1 MPTRI
6 CSKRFVINPGNR
18 QFAAEQPQWLN
29 RLQLIGALAFMLS
42 TIFSGPLRWMLA
54 SAGLA
59 VAAYLPIIG
68 GLAVAMLTLAYQFA
82 KGAFGARALMLC
94 ACLGYS
100 IFVGMLMIP
109 NPAQVAF
116 ATYLFIPI
124 YIGLLLAPAWQRIG
138 HWPRMIG
145 VLWACVV
152 VAVVLNPYLAFP
164 WVGFEYSVGSVSVE
178 TGREWWSGDVQR
190 YSGVSRASFDAAI
203 QSVILLTV
211 ACGHTA
217 KRTWRVVMYSAT
229 AYCIWLTNS
238 KTVLV
243 VLAVAVMCTEISP
256 VALRRIRIP
265 TIAVLVAFGWAMPLI
280 GLLYN
285 PRLNALNTSSSLH
298 SYEDRLRN
306 MWPEAFDLW
315 FERGTWLTG
324 RGLGALGTAQT
335 YFEPHLFN
343 AGDNLHLYIFVT
355 LGMLAAPLTLYV
367 CWQVAHLRISK
378 ERLGR
383 VPLVLFLVTLTYG
396 LTTNAIENASVA
408 LILALVA
415 RISADAPAFRERG

>member
-1 MPTRI
+1 MVFKI
-6 CSKRFVINPGNR
+6 MKVSR
-18 QFAAEQPQWLN
+18 QFSAGQPEWLN
-29 RLQLIGALAFMLS
+29 LLQLIAALAFMLS
-42 TIFSGPLRWMLA
+42 TIFSGPLRWTLA
-54 SAGLA
+54 SVGLA
-59 VAAYLPIIG
+59 VAAYLPIVG
-68 GLAVAMLTLAYQFA
+68 ALAVALLTLFYQFA

-94 ACLGYS
+94 ACLGYAL
-100 IFVGMLMIP
+100 FVGLLLIP

-116 ATYLFIPI
+116 AAYLFIPV
-124 YIGLLLAPAWQRIG
+124 YIGLLLAPAWQRIA
-138 HWPRMIG
+138 HWPRTIT

-152 VAVVLNPYLAFP
+152 IAVLLNPYLAYP

-211 ACGHTA
+211 ACGHVA
-217 KRTWRVVMYSAT
+217 KRWWRLAMYGAT

-243 VLAVAVMCTEISP
+243 VLAIAVVCIEISP
-256 VALRRIRIP
+256 AALRRIRVP
-265 TIAVLVAFGWAMPLI
+265 TIAILVSFGWAMPLF

-315 FERGTWLTG
+315 FQHGTWLTG

-335 YFEPHLFN
+335 YFEPQLFN
-343 AGDNLHLYIFVT
+343 AGDNLHLYLFVT
-355 LGMLAAPLTLYV
+355 LGVLAAPLTVYV
-367 CWQVAHLRISK
+367 CWQVAQLRFSTQ
-378 ERLGR
+378 RLGR
-383 VPLVLFLVTLTYG
+383 VPLVLFIVTLTYG

-415 RISADAPAFRERG
+415 RISADTAAFRTHG

>member
-1 MPTRI
+1 MVFKNMKVT
-6 CSKRFVINPGNR
+6 R
-18 QFAAEQPQWLN
+18 QFATGQPEWLN
-29 RLQLIGALAFMLS
+29 RLQLIAALAFMLS
-42 TIFSGPLRWMLA
+42 TIFSGPLRWTLA
-54 SAGLA
+54 SVGLA
-59 VAAYLPIIG
+59 VVAYLPIVG
-68 GLAVAMLTLAYQFA
+68 ALAVALLTLLYQFA

-94 ACLGYS
+94 ACLGYAL
-100 IFVGMLMIP
+100 FVGLLLIP

-116 ATYLFIPI
+116 AAYLFIPV
-124 YIGLLLAPAWQRIG
+124 YIGLLLAPAWQRIA
-138 HWPRMIG
+138 HWPRTIT

-152 VAVVLNPYLAFP
+152 IAVLLNPYFAYP

-203 QSVILLTV
+203 QSVVLLTV
-211 ACGHTA
+211 ACGHVA
-217 KRTWRVVMYSAT
+217 KRWWRLAMYGAT

-243 VLAVAVMCTEISP
+243 VLAIAVVCIEISP
-256 VALRRIRIP
+256 AALRRIRVP
-265 TIAVLVAFGWAMPLI
+265 TIAILVSFGWAMPLF

-315 FERGTWLTG
+315 FQHGTWLTG

-335 YFEPHLFN
+335 YFEPQLFN
-343 AGDNLHLYIFVT
+343 AGDNLHLYLFVT
-355 LGMLAAPLTLYV
+355 LGVLAAPLTIYV
-367 CWQVAHLRISK
+367 CWQVAQLRFSTQ
-378 ERLGR
+378 RLGR
-383 VPLVLFLVTLTYG
+383 VPLVLFIVTLTYG

-415 RISADAPAFRERG
+415 RISADTAAFRTHG

>member
-1 MPTRI
+1 MVLKI
-6 CSKRFVINPGNR
+6 MKVSR
-18 QFAAEQPQWLN
+18 QFAAGQPEWLN
-29 RLQLIGALAFMLS
+29 LLQLIAALAFMLS
-42 TIFSGPLRWMLA
+42 TIFSGPLRWVLA
-54 SAGLA
+54 SVGLA
-59 VAAYLPIIG
+59 VVAYLPIVG
-68 GLAVAMLTLAYQFA
+68 GLAVALLTLFYQFA

-94 ACLGYS
+94 ACICYAL
-100 IFVGMLMIP
+100 FVGLILIP

-116 ATYLFIPI
+116 AAYLFIPI

-138 HWPRMIG
+138 HWPRVIIM
-145 VLWACVV
+145 LWACVV
-152 VAVVLNPYLAFP
+152 VAVLLNPYFAYP
-164 WVGFEYSVGSVSVE
+164 WVGFEYSVGNVSVE

-211 ACGHTA
+211 ASGHVA
-217 KRTWRVVMYSAT
+217 KRWWRLVMYSAT

-243 VLAVAVMCTEISP
+243 VLAVAIMCIEISP

-265 TIAVLVAFGWAMPLI
+265 TIAALVAFGWAMPLF
-280 GLLYN
+280 GLLYS

-315 FERGTWLTG
+315 FQHGTWLTG
-324 RGLGALGTAQT
+324 RGLGGLGTAQT
-335 YFEPHLFN
+335 YFEPQLFN

-355 LGMLAAPLTLYV
+355 LGLLAAPLTIYV
-367 CWQVAHLRISK
+367 CWQVAQLRIGK
-378 ERLGR
+378 QRLGR
-383 VPLVLFLVTLTYG
+383 VPLVLFIITLTYG

-415 RISADAPAFRERG
+415 RISADAAAFREHV